1 MPFETDVF
9 VNCPFDHDYA
19 PLLEAMLFCLV
30 HSGMNPRLATER
42 LENGENRLEKIY
54 GLACGAKYSVH
65 DLSRCQAAAAGD
77 YARMNMPFE
86 LGMDLGIRR
95 AAEHLPSEK
104 KFLIFERHPYETK
117 QVLSDLAGQDVE
129 AHHDNFETVIDK
141 VRNFLRVEA
150 GCNVPGAARI
160 TADYVTFQGWFLEK
174 KLSEGHAEKAA
185 LRLPTSERL
194 AEMRD
199 WVAMGK
205 PDSFGRR

>member
-19 PLLEAMLFCLV
+19 PLLEAMPFCLV

-65 DLSRCQAAAAGD
+65 DLSRCQAVAAGD

-95 AAEHLPSEK
+95 ATGHGGRPMSGAL
-104 KFLIFERHPYETK
+104 
-117 QVLSDLAGQDVE
+117 Q
-129 AHHDNFETVIDK
+129 
-141 VRNFLRVEA
+141 
-150 GCNVPGAARI
+150 PGP
-160 TADYVTFQGWFLEK
+160 D
-174 KLSEGHAEKAA
+174 A
-185 LRLPTSERL
+185 LRDRPLGGFWFRVWGVLNRASPSL
-194 AEMRD
+194 IHFM
-199 WVAMGK
+199 VAVAANRYRFRHESG
-205 PDSFGRR
+205 